1 MRVLAIVHQLPMYD
15 RASGG
20 LRFFEMLKILTARHE
35 VSISCYECDLQ
46 TRRIGQAEM
55 QRYVRDF
62 EAIGVRVLDTDP
74 RRVMREVQFD
84 VVLFEFYFA
93 ASLYLTEARLL
104 QPRAAKIIDSVDVNF
119 NRLFAKARL
128 TGARRDRREAER
140 VKHSELKAYRA
151 ADYVIAV
158 TDEDR
163 RIILHEEP
171 MLSVGVVPNIH
182 AMQPL
187 DDAKN
192 RVPDSLLFVG
202 NFKHEPNSDAMLWF
216 CREILPL
223 IWKEAPAARLRIVGD
238 APPKIV
244 RDLASERI
252 EVVGYVPDLRPYLC
266 TSRVSVAP
274 LRYGGGMKGK
284 IGEAM
289 AAGLPVVTTS
299 TGIEGFGLTPGKNVL
314 VGDHPRDFCAAVVK
328 LLRDESTYDAVRK
341 AGWKYISDRFSVEAV
356 KANLLTVLDHA
367 AARPAKEASIIE
379 RMRSIVPTQLR
390 HLAWKP
396 R

>member
-1 MRVLAIVHQLPMYD
+1 
-15 RASGG
+15 
-20 LRFFEMLKILTARHE
+20 
-35 VSISCYECDLQ
+35 
-46 TRRIGQAEM
+46 
-55 QRYVRDF
+55 
-62 EAIGVRVLDTDP
+62 
-74 RRVMREVQFD
+74 
-84 VVLFEFYFA
+84 
-93 ASLYLTEARLL
+93 
-104 QPRAAKIIDSVDVNF
+104 
-119 NRLFAKARL
+119 
-128 TGARRDRREAER
+128 
-140 VKHSELKAYRA
+140 
-151 ADYVIAV
+151 
-158 TDEDR
+158 
-163 RIILHEEP
+163 
-171 MLSVGVVPNIH
+171 
-182 AMQPL
+182 MQPL

-238 APPKIV
+238 APLQIV

-266 TSRVSVAP
+266 TSWVSVAP

-314 VGDHPRDFCAAVVK
+314 VGDNPRDFCAAVVK

-341 AGWKYISDRFSVEAV
+341 AGWKYVSDRFSVEAV

-367 AARPAKEASIIE
+367 AARPAKEASIVE
-379 RMRSIVPTQLR
+379 RMRSIIPTQLR